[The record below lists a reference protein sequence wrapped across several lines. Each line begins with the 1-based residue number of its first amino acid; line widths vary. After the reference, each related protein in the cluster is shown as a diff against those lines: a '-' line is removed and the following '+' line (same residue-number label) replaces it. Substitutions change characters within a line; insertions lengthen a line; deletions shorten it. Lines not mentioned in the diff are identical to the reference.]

1 MINNVVLIGRLTKDV
16 ELRQTNNNN
25 QMVSFTLA
33 VNRPFKGQDGTQQTD
48 FINCKAF
55 NKTAQ
60 NIARYCG
67 RGSLV
72 AVHGSIQT
80 GSYPKKDG
88 TTAYT
93 TDVMVNQIAFLESK
107 PQGNQQQGNNFNQPY
122 NNVNNAYNS
131 FDNQNKVNALDYI
144 NQANS
149 VQNNG
154 NTGQFNQQQQMQING
169 TGGIN
174 NTNTLYTD
182 FGNDYNLDDMF
193 ENVINPFKQE

>member
-1 MINNVVLIGRLTKDV
+1 MINNVILVGRLTKDV

-25 QMVSFTLA
+25 QIVSFNLA
-33 VNRPFKGQDGTQQTD
+33 VNRPFKDQNGQQQTD

-67 RGSLV
+67 RGSSV
-72 AVHGSIQT
+72 AVQGSIQT
-80 GSYPKKDG
+80 GSYKKQDG
-88 TTAYT
+88 STGYS
-93 TDVMVNQIAFLESK
+93 TDVMVNQVAFLDSK

-122 NNVNNAYNS
+122 NNVNNVPNGQ
-131 FDNQNKVNALDYI
+131 QNNDALNYI
-144 NQANS
+144 NPPLNA
-149 VQNNG
+149 QN
-154 NTGQFNQQQQMQING
+154 GQYAQQQMQMNG

-182 FGNDYNLDDMF
+182 FGKDFSFDDVLN
-193 ENVINPFKQE
+193 NVVNPFKE